1 MSALGRLVVSL
12 ALDHAQYTQGLDRS
26 SQEALKFAQNSQ
38 KSFDQAG
45 RSAKEFLGNVA
56 GNIGGA
62 IVSVVGLNAAFSRVT
77 ESINILNSLDD
88 AAQKTGSSIEDLSK
102 IEQVARN
109 FGDVFNPIEQ
119 GITRLAKGLAEI
131 DDPSSNAIRALDA
144 IGVSAR
150 DSNGQLRTAADVYI
164 DVARSLQQYED
175 GTRKTAVAQA
185 LFGKSG
191 AELLPMLN
199 NLAQGVDHVTGVTQA
214 NASQAALFNDQ
225 LALGKARV
233 TGFFTSLAVDL
244 LPTLNNIA
252 SAFNSSTG
260 QIGSFSAGSSV
271 AVSVLKGLAIAG
283 FTVVDTFRGMGREIG
298 ARAAQLAALA
308 SMDFSGAKFIGQA
321 LAEDNIK
328 SRAEYDKFVD
338 TVLNGEQ
345 RISQAVDSGGTKKA
359 IDFQVKLPA
368 AVNASTQ
375 AIEKQTKAFDLELHK
390 LKEYESEA
398 KRARDITESVA
409 TKQERY
415 NQTLEELERLR
426 PHMSVEAYTRALDKA
441 ERELQDVGAVNRQVT
456 SEMDQLWIQAGRNI
470 QSTFASSI
478 FDAFNDGVD
487 GMWRNAKTAV
497 GRILSEFAAL
507 KFSQSIGL
515 SAMFAIPGAASAGGG
530 IGGTGTSALNL
541 AGMGS
546 SALGLLKSGFG
557 ATSLMSS
564 VGGMLPGSVGSF
576 FGGMGVGGTQ
586 AAAQAGASALWG
598 ASGASTAASMGASVA
613 SFAGPAI
620 AIAAVDQIVRMLA
633 GDKMIGGGV
642 GKVLNFVPVLGPLL
656 NGLFGRGP
664 MKQQGTSLTGEIGAE
679 GFESGALQTRFKA
692 KGGLFRSD
700 KIDFARVDAVSGA
713 IWTDNNKLMDFAN
726 DLSNVGKELFGLIN
740 DTTKQTSS
748 SLRQIGDDLGISTAG
763 IDKFSHSIN
772 LLTEKGEMLTEEQI
786 GQEIEKIT
794 DGLARSL
801 LPQIDDLAKR
811 GETALQA
818 VSRLGTEFASL
829 VDAATLVLGK
839 SASDA
844 RAMISGTSFEGRTG
858 FVDAAGG
865 VDALNQKTAFFVQN
879 FLTDAER
886 LAPAQES
893 LNNELTRLGLST
905 DLTKD
910 QFRGLVQ
917 SFGNVNGV
925 SEKTLQSLLSLA
937 PAFVEVRAA
946 QDQLAQSVKGVAAA
960 QKQADEDQKKTA
972 LNDAFGSLQRSVEA
986 ERNRATKEYNDALKT
1001 ANDRINDVNE
1011 SINKMSSLANVLK
1024 SATDSLMPLGIGESR
1039 AQIQGAINS
1048 ARAGNFP
1055 EVESIQRAL
1064 SVLAD
1069 QGTDSFSTRLDFMRS
1084 QAQSAGMVNELNLLT
1099 NDQLTLDQ
1107 RSLAALEANRDRL
1120 TDGFNTQMAQLDAVL
1135 ADAQQQIDLLSGIN
1149 TTLLSIEQ
1157 AMGNFNLRS
1166 VQAGGAAIGS
1176 VAPTGNPGITDQQI
1190 SDYFKSPRTPAEIAR
1205 DAANNGISSQ
1215 QIMLAT
1221 GFTQGTVDQFF
1232 KDNPKIPRFSTG
1244 ATFVPRTGLSIVER
1258 GERIFNTEQNQDL
1271 IGAIKQLV
1279 REVEKGTVSSDSLR
1293 SLIRGAM
1300 EETDDGLAMRQVSA
1314 A

>member
-1 MSALGRLVVSL
+1 MSALGKLVVSL
-12 ALDHAQYTQGLDRS
+12 ALNHAEYTQGLDRS

-88 AAQKTGSSIEDLSK
+88 AAQKTGSSIEDLSR

-150 DSNGQLRTAADVYI
+150 DSNGELRTAADVYI

-252 SAFNSSTG
+252 SAVNNSTS
-260 QIGSFSAGSSV
+260 QISFLS
-271 AVSVLKGLAIAG
+271 AVSAASSAVLKGLAVAG
-283 FTVVDTFRGMGREIG
+283 GGVVFVLEELGRGIG
-298 ARAAQLAALA
+298 ARAAQLSALV
-308 SMDFSGAKFIGQA
+308 SMDFSGAKFIGQSYV
-321 LAEDNIK
+321 EDNK
-328 SRAEYDKFVD
+328 KARAEYGKFVD

-345 RISQAVDSGGTKKA
+345 QIAQAVDSGGTKKA

-368 AVNASTQ
+368 AVNASTN

-441 ERELQDVGAVNRQVT
+441 ERELQDVGTVNRQVT

-470 QSTFASSI
+470 QSTFANSI
-478 FDAFNDGVD
+478 FDFVDDGFD
-487 GMWRNAKTAV
+487 GMWRNAKSAV

-507 KFSQSIGL
+507 KLSQSIGL
-515 SAMFAIPGAASAGGG
+515 SAMFAVPGAASAGGG

-541 AGMGS
+541 ASMGS

-576 FGGMGVGGTQ
+576 FGGMGATGTQ

-642 GKVLNFVPVLGPLL
+642 GKVLNFVPVLGPLI

-664 MKQQGTSLTGEIGAE
+664 MKQQGTLLSGQIGAE
-679 GFESGALQTRFKA
+679 GFESGMLQTRFKQ
-692 KGGLFRSD
+692 KGGAFRSD

-713 IWTDNNKLMDFAN
+713 IWTDNNKLVDFAN

-818 VSRLGTEFASL
+818 VSRLGTEFDALSGGAMNLGASL
-829 VDAATLVLGK
+829 DYAKQLVKG
-839 SASDA
+839 
-844 RAMISGTSFEGRTG
+844 MSFEAR
-858 FVDAAGG
+858 
-865 VDALNQKTAFFVQN
+865 TAFIEMSGGAAALAGKTQFFAEN

-886 LAPAQES
+886 LAPVQES
-893 LNNELTRLGLST
+893 LKVGLVGLGYSANI
-905 DLTKD
+905 TKD
-910 QFRGLVQ
+910 QFKALVQ
-917 SFGNVNGV
+917 DVNL
-925 SEKTLQSLLSLA
+925 SNETRNKLLDLA
-937 PAFVEVRAA
+937 PAFITVSNAAAVTSDAIANTAAAMQILSGDMFGAQKDAEAQRVNSSIQEITSSIAQLEGIAA
-946 QDQLAQSVKGVAAA
+946 QLRGTVNSINPLSVAEARRIVSAGNPNDPNLQAALSTLGGMGPDSFSNVLDFQRA
-960 QKQADEDQKKTA
+960 KA
-972 LNDAFGSLQRSVEA
+972 LNVSAIGSLQ
-986 ERNRATKEYNDALKT
+986 D
-1001 ANDRINDVNE
+1001 
-1011 SINKMSSLANVLK
+1011 SIGSTISSDYA
-1024 SATDSLMPLGIGESR
+1024 SIDSLRLQE
-1039 AQIQGAINS
+1039 INY
-1048 ARAGNFP
+1048 RNN
-1055 EVESIQRAL
+1055 L
-1064 SVLAD
+1064 
-1069 QGTDSFSTRLDFMRS
+1069 DS
-1084 QAQSAGMVNELNLLT
+1084 
-1099 NDQLTLDQ
+1099 
-1107 RSLAALEANRDRL
+1107 
-1120 TDGFNTQMAQLDAVL
+1120 
-1135 ADAQQQIDLLSGIN
+1135 
-1149 TTLLSIEQ
+1149 
-1157 AMGNFNLRS
+1157 
-1166 VQAGGAAIGS
+1166 
-1176 VAPTGNPGITDQQI
+1176 
-1190 SDYFKSPRTPAEIAR
+1190 IAR
-1205 DAANNGISSQ
+1205 EMVDK
-1215 QIMLAT
+1215 LPRYAT
-1221 GFTQGTVDQFF
+1221 GSSYITQ
-1232 KDNPKIPRFSTG
+1232 TG
-1244 ATFVPRTGLSIVER
+1244 PAILHK
-1258 GERIFNTEQNQDL
+1258 GERVINPQQNQDL
-1271 IGAIKQLV
+1271 VDGIKMLV
-1279 REVEKGTVSSDSLR
+1279 KKIEELTQSAETQRRMLRE
-1293 SLIRGAM
+1293 AM
-1300 EETDDGLAMRQVSA
+1300 VETDDGLALRQPA
-1314 A
+1314 AA

>member
-1 MSALGRLVVSL
+1 MSALGKLVVSL
-12 ALDHAQYTQGLDRS
+12 ALNHAEYTQGLDRS

-45 RSAKEFLGNVA
+45 QSAKEFLGNVA

-150 DSNGQLRTAADVYI
+150 DSNGELRKAADVYI

-175 GTRKTAVAQA
+175 GAEKTAVAQA

-199 NLAQGVDHVTGVTQA
+199 NLAQGVDHV
-214 NASQAALFNDQ
+214 NALTKENARLAAEFNDGV
-225 LALGKARV
+225 ALGKARV
-233 TGFFTSLAVDL
+233 NNFFLSLSVDL

-252 SAFNSSTG
+252 SAVNNSTG
-260 QIGSFSAGSSV
+260 QISSFSNGSSV
-271 AVSVLKGLAIAG
+271 AISVLKGLAIAG

-321 LAEDNIK
+321 LAEDNMK

-345 RISQAVDSGGTKKA
+345 RIAQAVDAGGTKKA

-368 AVNASTQ
+368 AVNASTN
-375 AIEKQTKAFDLELHK
+375 AIEKQTKAFDIELHK

-470 QSTFASSI
+470 QSTFANSI
-478 FDAFNDGVD
+478 FDFFNDGVD
-487 GMWRNAKTAV
+487 GMWRNAKSAV

-515 SAMFAIPGAASAGGG
+515 SAMFAIPGSASAGGG
-530 IGGTGTSALNL
+530 IGGTGVSALNL

-546 SALGLLKSGFG
+546 SAMGLLKSGFG

-576 FGGMGVGGTQ
+576 FGGMGVTGTQ

-613 SFAGPAI
+613 AFAGPAI
-620 AIAAVDQIVRMLA
+620 AVAAVDQIVRMLA

-642 GKVLNFVPVLGPLL
+642 GKVLNFVPVLGPML

-664 MKQQGTSLTGEIGAE
+664 MKQQGTSLTGEIGAG
-679 GFESGALQTRFKA
+679 GFESGSLSTRFKA

-700 KIDFARVDAVSGA
+700 KIDFAAIDAVTGA
-713 IWTDNNKLMDFAN
+713 ISTDNGKLSGFAN
-726 DLSNVGKELFGLIN
+726 DLAKVAKDTFSLIN
-740 DTTKQTSS
+740 DTTQQTSS
-748 SLRQIGDDLGISTAG
+748 SLR
-763 IDKFSHSIN
+763 SIAD
-772 LLTEKGEMLTEEQI
+772 
-786 GQEIEKIT
+786 EIIFRT
-794 DGLARSL
+794 R
-801 LPQIDDLAKR
+801 
-811 GETALQA
+811 
-818 VSRLGTEFASL
+818 
-829 VDAATLVLGK
+829 
-839 SASDA
+839 SASCQTKA
-844 RAMISGTSFEGRTG
+844 RC
-858 FVDAAGG
+858 
-865 VDALNQKTAFFVQN
+865 
-879 FLTDAER
+879 
-886 LAPAQES
+886 
-893 LNNELTRLGLST
+893 
-905 DLTKD
+905 
-910 QFRGLVQ
+910 
-917 SFGNVNGV
+917 
-925 SEKTLQSLLSLA
+925 
-937 PAFVEVRAA
+937 
-946 QDQLAQSVKGVAAA
+946 
-960 QKQADEDQKKTA
+960 
-972 LNDAFGSLQRSVEA
+972 
-986 ERNRATKEYNDALKT
+986 
-1001 ANDRINDVNE
+1001 
-1011 SINKMSSLANVLK
+1011 
-1024 SATDSLMPLGIGESR
+1024 
-1039 AQIQGAINS
+1039 
-1048 ARAGNFP
+1048 
-1055 EVESIQRAL
+1055 
-1064 SVLAD
+1064 
-1069 QGTDSFSTRLDFMRS
+1069 
-1084 QAQSAGMVNELNLLT
+1084 
-1099 NDQLTLDQ
+1099 
-1107 RSLAALEANRDRL
+1107 
-1120 TDGFNTQMAQLDAVL
+1120 
-1135 ADAQQQIDLLSGIN
+1135 
-1149 TTLLSIEQ
+1149 
-1157 AMGNFNLRS
+1157 
-1166 VQAGGAAIGS
+1166 
-1176 VAPTGNPGITDQQI
+1176 
-1190 SDYFKSPRTPAEIAR
+1190 
-1205 DAANNGISSQ
+1205 
-1215 QIMLAT
+1215 
-1221 GFTQGTVDQFF
+1221 
-1232 KDNPKIPRFSTG
+1232 
-1244 ATFVPRTGLSIVER
+1244 
-1258 GERIFNTEQNQDL
+1258 
-1271 IGAIKQLV
+1271 
-1279 REVEKGTVSSDSLR
+1279 
-1293 SLIRGAM
+1293 
-1300 EETDDGLAMRQVSA
+1300 
-1314 A
+1314 